1 MKVGVIGGG
10 IVGLSVAKLASE
22 KGHKVILF
30 EKDTI
35 GQHQSGNNSG
45 VLHCGLH
52 YMPGSLKA
60 KLAVEGIGKMIDYC
74 EANQIKHDICGN
86 VVVATDVLESKRLEN
101 LASRGQKNGLKGL
114 RFLSNPE
121 LGKREP
127 HTKAQSALLVP
138 GEGIVDY
145 RQVMRSF
152 KSDIL
157 ENDGIIL
164 EGQKVIGLEYAK
176 RGGSIIKTKD
186 VEEDVELVINCA
198 GLYTDKVFGT
208 LTKKKPPLK
217 IVPFRGEYLK
227 LKEEYKDIVN
237 HLVYPTPNPDFPF
250 LGVHFTR
257 MINGGREVGPNAVLA
272 LKREGYTNRD
282 FSLSEAIESL
292 TYSGLLRFLTK
303 NVRFSFEEFKSSLT
317 LEGFVK
323 KAKHLIPDVESYMF
337 EERTAGVRAQAMSS
351 KGELLM
357 DFEIKRFNNQI
368 HVLNAPSPGAT
379 ASLAIAE
386 YIIENYTE
394 L

>member
-10 IVGLSVAKLASE
+10 IIGLSVAKLASD
-22 KGHKVILF
+22 KGHKVLLF

-74 EANQIKHDICGN
+74 EANQIDHDICGK
-86 VVVATDVLESKRLEN
+86 VVISTNDLESKRLED
-101 LASRGQKNGLKGL
+101 LANRGNKNGLKGL
-114 RFLSNPE
+114 KFLSSKE
-121 LGKREP
+121 LGIREP
-127 HTKAQSALLVP
+127 HTKANSALLVP

-145 RQVMRSF
+145 KQVMLSL

-157 ENDGIIL
+157 ENDGIIF
-164 EGQKVIGLEYAK
+164 EGQKVLGVEPVK
-176 RGGSIIKTKD
+176 NGRSIIKTTD
-186 VEEDVELVINCA
+186 IEEDIDLVINCA
-198 GLYTDKVFGT
+198 GLYTDKVFGA
-208 LTKKKPPLK
+208 LTMQKPPLK
-217 IVPFRGEYLK
+217 IVPFRGEYIK
-227 LKEEYKDIVN
+227 LKKEYKGIIN
-237 HLVYPTPNPDFPF
+237 HLVYPTPNPAFPF

-257 MINGGREVGPNAVLA
+257 MINGEREVGPNAVLA
-272 LKREGYTNRD
+272 LKREGYSNRD
-282 FSLSEAIESL
+282 INLNEALESL
-292 TYSGLLRFLTK
+292 TYIGLIRFLTK
-303 NVRFSFEEFKSSLT
+303 NFRFSLEEFKSSLT
-317 LEGFVK
+317 LDGFVK

-337 EERTAGVRAQAMSS
+337 EERTAGVRAQAMSP

-379 ASLAIAE
+379 ASLAIAD
-386 YIIENYTE
+386 YLIKNYTE